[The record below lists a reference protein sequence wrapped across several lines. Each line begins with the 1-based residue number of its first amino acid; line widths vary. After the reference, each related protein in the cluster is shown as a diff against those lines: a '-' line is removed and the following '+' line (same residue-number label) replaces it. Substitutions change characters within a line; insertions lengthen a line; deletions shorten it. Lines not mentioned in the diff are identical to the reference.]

1 MRKGGVIVQRLLIEE
16 IGVCLYRLSL
26 GCRRC
31 PVGFQL
37 VAAYAALYRPRRHT
51 ARFLARKFYPVPAFH
66 TDIFFLNLVDFPMY
80 GAVQLLR
87 RTGQGVMP
95 QLAVWG
101 LIRLFKGKARFCP
114 AFRFVKN
121 ALFLDFGML
130 GDSRPRR
137 V

>member
-26 GCRRC
+26 GCR
-31 PVGFQL
+31 VGFQL

-101 LIRLFKGKARFCP
+101 LIRLFKGKARLCL

-121 ALFLDFGML
+121 ALFLDFGLL
-130 GDSRPRR
+130 GDSRPRC